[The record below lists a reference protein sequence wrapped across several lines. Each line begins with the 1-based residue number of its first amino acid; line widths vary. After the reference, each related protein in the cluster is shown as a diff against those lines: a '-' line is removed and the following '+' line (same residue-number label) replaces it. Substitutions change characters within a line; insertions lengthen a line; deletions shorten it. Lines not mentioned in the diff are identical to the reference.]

1 MPPRVAHRTKH
12 RPPPQEGFLGHLID
26 PIDRLNETIFS
37 VLILLTFTLAY
48 RIIRLGPNP
57 YEPVPPDYMVG
68 LFVAALGA
76 TVAWGMIDGV
86 IYTLLSF
93 LERGATHRFLAS
105 IQTAATEEQKLA
117 AVADELDYMLEP
129 ITGSEQRQLLY
140 QDVLD
145 HLKDSQ
151 PKPVR
156 LTRDDVLGGL
166 ASMLV
171 AVLAV
176 LPSLIPLLLLR
187 DYYWLALRMSNL
199 ISFTVLFYT
208 GYQWGKYS
216 GSNPW
221 KLGLLLFA
229 LGAILALI
237 AIPLGG

>member
-1 MPPRVAHRTKH
+1 MPPRVAHRSKH
-12 RPPPQEGFLGHLID
+12 RPPPQGGLLNRLID
-26 PIDRLNETIFS
+26 PIDRLSETIFS

-48 RIIRLGPNP
+48 RIIRLGPSL
-57 YEPVPPDYMVG
+57 YEPIPPDYMVN

-76 TVAWGMIDGV
+76 TLAWGMIDGV
-86 IYTLLSF
+86 IYVLLSF
-93 LERGATHRFLAS
+93 LERGETHRFLARV
-105 IQTAATEEQKLA
+105 QAATTQEEGLHA
-117 AVADELDYMLEP
+117 IADELDYTLEP
-129 ITGSEQRQLLY
+129 ITGGEQRRLLY
-140 QDVLD
+140 LDVLE
-145 HLKDSQ
+145 HLRDSK

-187 DYYWLALRMSNL
+187 NHYWLALRVSNL
-199 ISFTVLFYT
+199 ISFAVLFYT

-221 KLGLLLFA
+221 KLGLLLFL
-229 LGAILALI
+229 LGVTLALI